1 MYRKEINIQ
10 TGEEIIIELTPEEIE
25 ELESRA
31 AEQSQS
37 QSQSQPT
44 PLTPAEKLE
53 RAGLTVEEL
62 KELLGL

>member
-1 MYRKEINIQ
+1 MYRKEINVQ
-10 TGEEIIIELTPEEIE
+10 TGEEIIIELTPEEIAEIQTCAE
-25 ELESRA
+25 EPSE
-31 AEQSQS
+31 
-37 QSQSQPT
+37 PT